1 MRMRLRMMAAAAAA
15 ALSII
20 LQGAAAAAATQHV
33 VGGATGWTIPPNAS
47 FYSDWSS
54 AQAITVGDTL
64 LFNFTTGIHNVMP
77 VGKAGYD
84 GCSTQGTVGPT
95 LTTGPATVT
104 LKAPGAHYY
113 ICGVPT
119 HCSFGQKLAVNV
131 SAAAG
136 PAPPRPRP
144 RPRPGHRLRLPAGPP
159 QKLPRRLRRPRH
171 PRPHPPAP
179 PPRPAAHL
187 PPHLLPDPRCGCWR
201 FYPQQQQ
208 QRQPAAS
215 RSTS

>member
-1 MRMRLRMMAAAAAA
+1 MRMRMRMRMMAAAAA

-20 LQGAAAAAATQHV
+20 LQGAAAATQHV
-33 VGGATGWTIPPNAS
+33 VGGATGWTIPSTAS
-47 FYSDWSS
+47 FYSGWSS
-54 AQAITVGDTL
+54 AQAFTAGDTL

-136 PAPPRPRP
+136 PAPSPSPSP
-144 RPRPGHRLRLPAGPP
+144 SGPS
-159 QKLPRRLRRPRH
+159 
-171 PRPHPPAP
+171 AP
-179 PPRPAAHL
+179 PPGGARPEAPTTPTAPSAPAPASRRRPSAGSSS

>member
-1 MRMRLRMMAAAAAA
+1 MYRSNDGWL
-15 ALSII
+15 
-20 LQGAAAAAATQHV
+20 V
-33 VGGATGWTIPPNAS
+33 GWTVA
-47 FYSDWSS
+47 
-54 AQAITVGDTL
+54 V
-64 LFNFTTGIHNVMP
+64 FNFTTGIHNVMP

-136 PAPPRPRP
+136 PAPSPSPSP
-144 RPRPGHRLRLPAGPP
+144 SGPS
-159 QKLPRRLRRPRH
+159 
-171 PRPHPPAP
+171 AP
-179 PPRPAAHL
+179 PPGGPAPEAPTTPT
-187 PPHLLPDPRCGCWR
+187 PPSAPAPASPGAAPPPGSSSAAAPPSGSAVWLLALLS
-201 FYPQQQQ
+201 
-208 QRQPAAS
+208 AAAAAAAAGGFAQH
-215 RSTS
+215 